1 MKMFLFHMT
10 INKLNKNYDSI
21 SFQVILKL
29 LSVENLANT

>member
-1 MKMFLFHMT
+1 MT